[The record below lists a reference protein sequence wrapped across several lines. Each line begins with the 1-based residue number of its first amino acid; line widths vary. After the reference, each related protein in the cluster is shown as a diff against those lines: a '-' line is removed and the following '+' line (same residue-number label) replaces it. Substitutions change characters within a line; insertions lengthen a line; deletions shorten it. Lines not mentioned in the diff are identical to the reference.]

1 MGRKHFKEE
10 QYVCARPEGR
20 KELGFS
26 RNKDKAHLQEPGVDW
41 DGNIPCDKV
50 TRARSVK
57 KNLKPWE

>member
-1 MGRKHFKEE
+1 MYVQGPKGGRS
-10 QYVCARPEGR
+10 
-20 KELGFS
+20 LGFS
-26 RNKDKAHLQEPGVDW
+26 RNKDKAHLQEPGVDG